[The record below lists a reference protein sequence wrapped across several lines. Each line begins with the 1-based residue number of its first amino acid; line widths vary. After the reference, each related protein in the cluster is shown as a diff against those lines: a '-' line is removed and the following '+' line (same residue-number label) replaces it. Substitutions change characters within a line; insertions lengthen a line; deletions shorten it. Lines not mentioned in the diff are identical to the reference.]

1 MQTML
6 NSHVRLF
13 PQLVYLCVL
22 PSLNLNVQFFSNK
35 IVHAII
41 FKIEQKIPQI
51 APERCSRRN
60 DYLLKGSNDDPSLN
74 PTHTHKMIQGRG
86 EEERDTANA
95 LPFLLWCSSLSCLYP
110 NAIIKEIEHLKH
122 IQSKGKKKLSST
134 KKKCPEFI
142 QFNSYLFLMK
152 IRNIVPTVQEILK
165 YF

>member
-86 EEERDTANA
+86 EEEKRHRKCTTLFALVFFIIMFISKCNYQRD
-95 LPFLLWCSSLSCLYP
+95 
-110 NAIIKEIEHLKH
+110 
-122 IQSKGKKKLSST
+122 
-134 KKKCPEFI
+134 
-142 QFNSYLFLMK
+142 
-152 IRNIVPTVQEILK
+152 
-165 YF
+165 